1 MDRLENQLSRSN
13 HPRLSSARNR
23 IVSRLATNKS
33 DTFTTDHTMSTASSP
48 QSSVTPVESGSML
61 PLKDMREAIADVWE
75 HRDLLQQ
82 LTLRDI
88 KLRYKQA
95 VMGLAWAVFMPVLIV
110 FSGLIIRFAMSQMSG
125 QHLVAVAVA
134 NIALKGLGWA
144 FFVGAIGFAT
154 ASLVGNMN
162 LVTKIYF
169 PREVLPLSTIGAQMF
184 DSGIG
189 LLVLMVILPFLGV
202 RLHLP
207 LLWAPFLL
215 LLLILFTTAAGLAL
229 SCANL
234 FFRDVKYIVQVI
246 LMFGIFFTPVFFE
259 PSMFGPR
266 GAFIAM
272 LNPLTG
278 ILEGLR
284 LSVIAGHNLFEP
296 LYTVVKGSSVP
307 VWQPWELA
315 YSAVWAIGGLIVA
328 ASLFR
333 RVQPL
338 FAEYV

>member
-1 MDRLENQLSRSN
+1 MS
-13 HPRLSSARNR
+13 
-23 IVSRLATNKS
+23 IATR
-33 DTFTTDHTMSTASSP
+33 
-48 QSSVTPVESGSML
+48 TPVTEKPVRSVSALLPFKDLRES
-61 PLKDMREAIADVWE
+61 ITDVWE

-110 FSGLIIRFAMSQMSG
+110 FSGLIIRFAMSQISG
-125 QHLVAVAVA
+125 EHLVAVSVA
-134 NIALKGLGWA
+134 NIAIKGLGWA
-144 FFVGAIGFAT
+144 FFVGALGFAT
-154 ASLVGNMN
+154 SSLIGNAN

-169 PREVLPLSTIGAQMF
+169 RREVLPVSAIGAQMF

-189 LLVLMVILPFLGV
+189 LLVLAVILPFLGV
-202 RLHLP
+202 RPHLP
-207 LLWAPFLL
+207 LLWAPLL
-215 LLLILFTTAAGLAL
+215 LVLLVLFTTASGLFL

-259 PSMFGPR
+259 PSMLGAR
-266 GAFIAM
+266 GSFLVM

-278 ILEGLR
+278 IIEGLR
-284 LSVIAGHNLFEP
+284 LSVVAGHNLLEP
-296 LYTVVKGSSVP
+296 LYTVVHGVTIAE
-307 VWQPWELA
+307 WQPWELA
-315 YSAVWAIGGLIVA
+315 YSAAWSVFGMVA
-328 ASLFR
+328 ATSMFR

>member
-1 MDRLENQLSRSN
+1 
-13 HPRLSSARNR
+13 
-23 IVSRLATNKS
+23 
-33 DTFTTDHTMSTASSP
+33 MSTVSPESAPLPPATLAS
-48 QSSVTPVESGSML
+48 TPMFHNI
-61 PLKDMREAIADVWE
+61 REAVVDVWE
-75 HRDLLQQ
+75 HRELLQQ

-110 FSGLIIRFAMSQMSG
+110 FSGLIIRFAMAQISG
-125 QHLVAVAVA
+125 QELVASAVA

-144 FFVGAIGFAT
+144 FFVGALGFAT
-154 ASLVGNMN
+154 SSLIGNMN

-169 PREVLPLSTIGAQMF
+169 PREVLPLSAVGAQMF
-184 DSGIG
+184 DSSLG
-189 LLVLMVILPFLGV
+189 LIVLIIILPFLGV
-202 RLHLP
+202 RLHLET
-207 LLWAPFLL
+207 LWAPVLL
-215 LLLILFTTAAGLAL
+215 ALLILFTTAASLAL

-259 PSMFGPR
+259 PSMLGAR
-266 GAFIAM
+266 GSVIVM
-272 LNPLTG
+272 LNPLSG

-284 LSVIAGHNLFEP
+284 LSVIVGHNLFEP
-296 LYTVVKGSSVP
+296 LSTIVKGKVIP
-307 VWQPWELA
+307 IWEPWELL
-315 YSAVWAIGGLIVA
+315 YSAVWAIGGMA
-328 ASLFR
+328 AATAMFR

>member
-1 MDRLENQLSRSN
+1 MTARVPSPELN
-13 HPRLSSARNR
+13 H
-23 IVSRLATNKS
+23 
-33 DTFTTDHTMSTASSP
+33 MSP
-48 QSSVTPVESGSML
+48 VTPPIPQTSLAKKPRNL
-61 PLKDMREAIADVWE
+61 PLKDMREAITDVWE

-95 VMGLAWAVFMPVLIV
+95 VMGLAWAIFMPVLIV
-110 FSGLIIRFAMSQMSG
+110 FSGLIIRFAMAQMSG
-125 QHLVAVAVA
+125 QHLVATAVA
-134 NIALKGLGWA
+134 DIALKGIAWA
-144 FFVGAIGFAT
+144 FFVGTLGFAT
-154 ASLVGNMN
+154 SSLIGNMN

-169 PREVLPLSTIGAQMF
+169 PREVLPLSSVGAQLF
-184 DSGIG
+184 DSALGVC
-189 LLVLMVILPFLGV
+189 VLAIILPFLGV
-202 RLHLP
+202 RLHVS
-207 LLWAPFLL
+207 LLWVPVLFA
-215 LLLILFTTAAGLAL
+215 LLILFTTAAALAL

-259 PSMFGPR
+259 PAMLGAR
-266 GAFIAM
+266 GAFLAA

-284 LSVIAGHNLFEP
+284 LSVIDGQSLLQP
-296 LYTVVKGSSVP
+296 LTTVVKGVVVP
-307 VWQPWELA
+307 VWHPWELV
-315 YSAVWAIGGLIVA
+315 YSAVWAIAGLIGA
-328 ASLFR
+328 ATLFR